1 MAGRSR
7 WGGGGGLS
15 CLEEEKRTHQEA
27 FTSGEE
33 KRTCGVGVA
42 VIIRLVVSN

>member
-7 WGGGGGLS
+7 WGVG
-15 CLEEEKRTHQEA
+15 CLVWKKKKELIKEA

-33 KRTCGVGVA
+33 KRTCGVDVA
-42 VIIRLVVSN
+42 VIIRLAVSN